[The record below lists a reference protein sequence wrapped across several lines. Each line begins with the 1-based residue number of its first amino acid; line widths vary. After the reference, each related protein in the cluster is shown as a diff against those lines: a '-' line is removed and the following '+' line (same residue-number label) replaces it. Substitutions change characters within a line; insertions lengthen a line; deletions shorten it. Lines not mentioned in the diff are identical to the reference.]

1 MTYIHTPDPFANFDK
16 FFVGTEHL
24 SNQFKKLTEQAKD
37 GLITS
42 NYPPYNIR
50 KLEDNKYLIEMA
62 VAGFTDDDIDITLAE
77 SKLTIKGKQETLDSL
92 TKDGINQT
100 YIHRGLANRAF
111 TRVFTLAEDV
121 VVSNVTLEHGML
133 KIYLEHVIPDTK
145 KPVKIN
151 INGKAPTSKKEFLAE
166 DDPFNNVR

>member
-1 MTYIHTPDPFANFDK
+1 MTYINLQDPFANFDK

-24 SNQFKKLTEQAKD
+24 SKQFKNLTEQSKD

-77 SKLTIKGKQETLDSL
+77 SKLIIKGKQETLDSL

-100 YIHRGLANRAF
+100 YIHKGLANRAF

-121 VVSNVTLEHGML
+121 VVGNVTLEHGML
-133 KIYLEHVIPDTK
+133 KIYLEHVIPDIK